1 MIVIHFDSEL
11 ELLGL
16 GDVIV
21 GSKIEMIKVV

>member
-1 MIVIHFDSEL
+1 MKDYGFNDSHCW
-11 ELLGL
+11 GL